1 MFNLRAIFFHD
12 LPGSSYFMDEYSGK
26 FDFAF
31 GDAEYT
37 LVKPERVLA
46 KVKEALAEL
55 GDDEEPPERK
65 DLQDLAAAL
74 EGIPD
79 TTLIA
84 FDG

>member
-1 MFNLRAIFFHD
+1 
-12 LPGSSYFMDEYSGK
+12 
-26 FDFAF
+26 
-31 GDAEYT
+31 
-37 LVKPERVLA
+37 
-46 KVKEALAEL
+46 VKEALAEL

>member
-55 GDDEEPPERK
+55 GDDEEEAIK
-65 DLQDLAAAL
+65 DLQDLQLAL
-74 EGIPD
+74 ESTSD